1 MSESPTNAGDQL
13 VIFRPGETA
22 RRLPRWQFGL
32 FRSGRCGATLTYPI
46 PDFPWRHNVQE
57 SFEATVD
64 SFTVSRVFEEV
75 EAMPSLFRTECLEH
89 DNLWSDMSE
98 KANGITRDKATNTL
112 CFTFMIPSAP
122 GLFRCNYAM
131 REDSPALL
139 ESITYRLVSGLIAPY
154 LDLYPDGRTRRCR
167 QQPLPLSVANDL

>member
-1 MSESPTNAGDQL
+1 MSEIPTCGGDQI
-13 VIFRPGETA
+13 VILKPGESA

-46 PDFPWRHNVQE
+46 PGFPWRHNPQE

-75 EAMPSLFRTECLEH
+75 ETMPSIFPADCLQH
-89 DNLWSDMSE
+89 DDLWADMSE
-98 KANGITRDKATNTL
+98 KANNITRDRATNTL
-112 CFTFMIPSAP
+112 CLTFMIPSGP
-122 GLFRCNYAM
+122 GVFRCYYAM
-131 REDSPALL
+131 KDDSSALL
-139 ESITYRLVSGLIAPY
+139 RSMTYHLVSGLLAPY

-167 QQPLPLSVANDL
+167 QQPLPHQF